1 MKRKIGL
8 FGGSFNPPHMGHV
21 SLVRS
26 VARKLGLSQV
36 IVIPN
41 LQNPLKPVGSDLSIA
56 PEHRYQMT
64 RLAFEEL
71 QGLAEVWDGE
81 LKRPAPS
88 YTIDSIKEWKR
99 RTGDEAELYLLIG
112 VDNLERLNEWKN
124 WQDII
129 TQANLVVTSRPGWP
143 LPYRTSDLPEF
154 LRDLVVRSQFNE
166 FELSTGKKLIVTSI
180 PEVAVS
186 STDIRR
192 LYSQGKK
199 DVAHVPLPVQNYILE
214 HQLYSGLRTKSA
226 SDEGL
231 LSEILGLLEDRK
243 LFDIRRFDLRQAQG
257 IADFVVIA
265 SGTSSRH
272 VSQAAEYTM
281 LELKKRYSLLPVA
294 QEGVDTGNWVVID
307 YGNIIL
313 HLFEDNTR
321 RVYKLE
327 ELLPS
332 GSEMK

>member
-26 VARKLGLSQV
+26 VTRKLGLHQV

-41 LQNPLKPVGSDLSIA
+41 LQNPLKSVGSDLTIA
-56 PEHRYQMT
+56 SEHRYHMT

-71 QGLAEVWDGE
+71 RDLVEVWDGE

-88 YTIDSIKEWKR
+88 YTIDSIKEWQKLA
-99 RTGDEAELYLLIG
+99 GDETELYLLIG

-129 TQANLVVTSRPGWP
+129 TQVHLVVTSRPGWP
-143 LPYRTSDLPEF
+143 LPYRATELPEF
-154 LRDLVVRSQFNE
+154 LQDLVARSQFNE

-180 PEVAVS
+180 PEVAIS

-192 LYSQGKK
+192 LYSQGKQ

-214 HQLYSGLRTKSA
+214 RQLYAGLRPKAA
-226 SDEGL
+226 SDEAL
-231 LSEILGLLEDRK
+231 LTEVVGLLEDRK

-272 VSQAAEYTM
+272 VSQSAEYTM

-294 QEGVDTGNWVVID
+294 QEGLDTGNWVVMD
-307 YGNIIL
+307 YGNIMI

-327 ELLPS
+327 DLLPA
-332 GSEMK
+332 GSEIK